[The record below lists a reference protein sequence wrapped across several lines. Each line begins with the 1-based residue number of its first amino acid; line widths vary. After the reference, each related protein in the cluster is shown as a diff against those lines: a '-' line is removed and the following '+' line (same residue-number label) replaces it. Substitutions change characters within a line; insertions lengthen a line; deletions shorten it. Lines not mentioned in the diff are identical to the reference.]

1 MTETPRKIVVIGAG
15 IAGLCA
21 GVYARKC
28 GYDVEIVEQHDSPG
42 GLATSWRRGDYT
54 FETCLHWLVGAKPDG
69 MMHTQWQDVFDVD
82 TLTFVHP
89 EEFVRIATEHGE
101 TLRVYSDLDRMEA
114 ELLRRAPQD
123 AAEIRHFASV
133 LRRLTK
139 FPSPDPT
146 EPWPRKGL
154 ALLQA
159 LPLLPLLRTLSKLSV
174 DDYGKRFSHKLLRAF
189 FDDDTMGR
197 LSLLALVFALVWMSQ
212 RNAAYVVG
220 GSQAI
225 IRAIRAR
232 FEQLG
237 GRLRLAAKVEKI
249 LVENDAAVGVQLAG
263 GETIAADWVISA
275 ADGHATIYDMLGGKF
290 VGETVEKTFRTLEPF
305 PSYLQVSLGVAR
317 EFSHQ
322 AGHLTLI
329 LDAPFTLDPGT
340 ALRAIELRFFHF
352 DPTFA
357 PPGKTAVTCFLPT
370 RNFAYWTELQRHDPV
385 LYQAEKRRVADAV
398 IAILERM
405 VPDVR
410 NSIEV
415 TDVSTPATVIRYTGN
430 WQGSMEGWLMTP
442 ATGFKMLRNTLPG
455 LRQFLM
461 VGQWIMPG
469 GGLPSGAMTARAA
482 VRKLCRHDRVP
493 FSVHKAD

>member
-1 MTETPRKIVVIGAG
+1 MTETRRKIVVIGAG

-21 GVYARKC
+21 GVYARKF
-28 GYDVEIVEQHDSPG
+28 GYDVEIVEQHDGPG

-54 FETCLHWLVGAKPDG
+54 FETCLHWLIGANPEG
-69 MMHTQWQDVFDVD
+69 MMHAQWREVFDVD

-101 TLRVYSDLDRMEA
+101 TLRVYSDIDRMEA
-114 ELLRRAPQD
+114 ELSAAGAARYRRDKAFHLGASPLDQVP
-123 AAEIRHFASV
+123 AARPHRA
-133 LRRLTK
+133 LAAQ
-139 FPSPDPT
+139 
-146 EPWPRKGL
+146 GL

-189 FDDDTMGR
+189 FDDDTSGR

-225 IRAIRAR
+225 IRAIRTRTRTIGRPPAAWSEGR
-232 FEQLG
+232 KNPRCEQRC
-237 GRLRLAAKVEKI
+237 GRLI
-249 LVENDAAVGVQLAG
+249 QLAN
-263 GETIAADWVISA
+263 GETITADWVISA
-275 ADGHATIYDMLGGKF
+275 ADGHATIYDMLGGRF
-290 VGETVEKTFRTLEPF
+290 VDETIENTFRTLEPF
-305 PSYLQVSLGVAR
+305 PSYLQVSLGIAR

-322 AGHLTLI
+322 AGHLTLV
-329 LDAPFTLDPGT
+329 LDAPLALDPDRV
-340 ALRAIELRFFHF
+340 ARDRVPLLSFRS
-352 DPTFA
+352 DFA

-370 RNFAYWTELQRHDPV
+370 RNFAYWTELQRHDPE

-398 IAILERM
+398 ISILERM

-415 TDVSTPATVIRYTGN
+415 TDVSTPATIIRYTGN

-455 LRQFLM
+455 LRQFLD
-461 VGQWIMPG
+461 G
-469 GGLPSGAMTARAA
+469 GPMDFAGRRIALRAVTARAA
-482 VRKLCRHDRVP
+482 VRKLLQARSGAVLRP
-493 FSVHKAD
+493 